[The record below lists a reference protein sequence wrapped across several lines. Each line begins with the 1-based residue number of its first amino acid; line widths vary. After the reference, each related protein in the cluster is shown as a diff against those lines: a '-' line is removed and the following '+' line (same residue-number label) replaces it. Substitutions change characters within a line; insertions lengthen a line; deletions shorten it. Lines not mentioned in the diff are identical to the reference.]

1 MTLKVSLQSNAL
13 TVGDLNVEDD
23 FMHPVSDD
31 SSHNESMFFNFFDAA
46 QQLGGFVRIGNRVNE
61 KHAEMTLCLFLPNGE
76 LLLQWAKPAIESNAV
91 FAAAGMKFEVV
102 EAGRRLRVTYSGQAV
117 RLKDPYEMQN
127 PGKAMRGNPS
137 SQVELDLQIAGMG
150 PMIGSRS
157 GNPGTAVI
165 FLDGVGHYQQALS
178 ARGTLRAGAD
188 HWNLSAAGVRDHSW
202 GQRKW
207 HSIYCDRSVW
217 ISFGPELS
225 LIACKTWLQ
234 HDAPPDEMGCV
245 IENDRVVP
253 LRRIRMRSHF
263 KQNTYYHDALQ
274 LELED
279 ADGRTFLIDGQVLT
293 YVPLRHRTPGRE
305 TVYLGQAMTRFT
317 MQGRSTIGLSEYFD
331 AESACGG
338 LVKLSLA
345 DRETDQWAVE

>member
-1 MTLKVSLQSNAL
+1 MNLQSSAL
-13 TVGDLNVEDD
+13 TVGDLSVEDD
-23 FMHPVSDD
+23 FMHPVSGD
-31 SSHNESMFFNFFDAA
+31 SSHNESMFFNFFDVS

-61 KHAEMTLCLFLPNGE
+61 RHAEMTLCLFLPGGE
-76 LLLQWAKPAIESNAV
+76 LLLQWGRPVIDSNDV
-91 FAAAGMKFEVV
+91 FDAAGMKFEVL

-117 RLKDPYEMQN
+117 RLKDPYEMRE
-127 PGKAMRGNPS
+127 PGKALRGNPS
-137 SQVELDLQIAGMG
+137 CQVELDLQVVGMG

-157 GNPGTAVI
+157 GNPQAAVI

-188 HWNLSAAGVRDHSW
+188 AWDLSAAGVRDHSW

-217 ISFGPELS
+217 LSFGPQLS
-225 LIACKTWLQ
+225 IIACKTWLQ
-234 HDAPPDEMGCV
+234 RDVHPDEMGCV

-253 LRRIRMRSHF
+253 LRAIRWRSRF
-263 KQNTYYHDALQ
+263 KSGTYYHEALQ
-274 LELED
+274 IELEV
-279 ADGRTFLIDGQVLT
+279 ADGRTLLIDGEVLT
-293 YVPLRHRTPGRE
+293 FVPLRHRTPGRE

-317 MQGRSTIGLSEYFD
+317 LQGRSTIGLSEYFD

-338 LVKLSLA
+338 LVERSLA
-345 DRETDQWAVE
+345 PREADQWAVE